1 MMIDL
6 GDYTFD
12 CHHLFDKEF
21 RKIIQKHQ
29 CPTLKDDFNRL
40 KIILVQDLLD
50 NDNFSHHICTRIK
63 GLNSNVPYP
72 AFIIKNF
79 RCKGINKGSRSG
91 FRLTF
96 MYVKEE
102 NYFYFFEIY
111 NKNKKDVEDKSRI
124 NELFNSN

>member
-1 MMIDL
+1 MIDL
-6 GDYTFD
+6 DDYTFD

-21 RKIIQKHQ
+21 QKIIRKHQ

-40 KIILVQDLLD
+40 KITLVQDLLD

-96 MYVKEE
+96 IYVKEE
-102 NYFYFFEIY
+102 NYFYFCEIY

>member
-1 MMIDL
+1 MIDL

>member
-6 GDYTFD
+6 DDYTFE
-12 CHHLFDKEF
+12 CHPLFDKEF
-21 RKIIQKHQ
+21 SKIIRKHQ
-29 CPTLKDDFNRL
+29 CPTLMDDFNRL

-63 GLNSNVPYP
+63 GLDSNVPYP

-96 MYVKEE
+96 VYVKEE
-102 NYFYFFEIY
+102 NYFYFCEIY
-111 NKNKKDVEDKSRI
+111 NKNKKDVEDKNRI
-124 NELFNSN
+124 NNLFD